1 MKPVFYKSRDG
12 KYYTKL
18 TKNEIKK
25 SIAYDNPSTY
35 EFLLRDMD
43 YLYLK
48 DIWDLYSNIDKY
60 IGFANAYSSF
70 GYEDSAAV
78 EETIK
83 KMNEAEAVAD
93 DTNE

>member
-25 SIAYDNPSTY
+25 SIIYDNPSTY
-35 EFLLRDMD
+35 EFLLKDMD
-43 YLYLK
+43 YLYIK
-48 DIWDLYSNIDKY
+48 DIWTMYSNIDKY
-60 IGFANAYSSF
+60 IGFAQVYGNF
-70 GYEDSAAV
+70 GFENSETV
-78 EETIK
+78 EKAIE
-83 KMNEAEAVAD
+83 KMNEAENEVN

>member
-25 SIAYDNPSTY
+25 SIIYDNPSTY
-35 EFLLRDMD
+35 EFLLKDMD
-43 YLYLK
+43 YLYIK
-48 DIWDLYSNIDKY
+48 DIWTMYSNIDKY
-60 IGFANAYSSF
+60 IGFAQVYGNF
-70 GYEDSAAV
+70 GFEDSETV
-78 EETIK
+78 EKAIE
-83 KMNEAEAVAD
+83 KMNEAENEVN

>member
-25 SIAYDNPSTY
+25 SIRYDNPSTY
-35 EFLLRDMD
+35 ESLLRDMD
-43 YLYLK
+43 YLYIK
-48 DIWDLYSNIDKY
+48 DIWTLYSNIDKY
-60 IGFANAYSSF
+60 IGFANVYGNF
-70 GYEDSAAV
+70 GYEDSETV
-78 EETIK
+78 ERIINQ
-83 KMNEAEAVAD
+83 MNEAEEPAN